1 MTKGICRAVAI
12 SAALI
17 LTSSVTV
24 QAVTV
29 NTGTQ
34 GTVNTDSIQN
44 WPKAPENIGAET
56 AVLMDADTGAVLYDK
71 GMDDYRYPASITKIM
86 TILVSMEHSSPKD
99 VVTFTETGIRD
110 VNWDST
116 NIGAQLGETMTMR
129 DCWYAAYIKSA
140 NEVCAQI
147 AEYVGG
153 TEADFVNM
161 MNQKAQELGCTNT
174 HFANAGGLPD
184 PDHYTTAHDMAKILQ
199 AGLKSK
205 RFRRVF
211 SSTGHTIP
219 ATNLSAERAMHTHMP
234 LMAKESDLYYE
245 GCIGGKTGFTN
256 DAGHTLVV
264 AAERNGRTYIAVT
277 MRTTDLGINCT
288 DSRALFDYAFN
299 SFDSLEINGTTLT
312 VPKGVTVNDLQKESA
327 DVNGTTMDSY
337 SYNGQ
342 FVGYTPVVQETPVPT
357 ETPVPEENTGS
368 EESTADHSEKA
379 ATDSS
384 TEVSSSEQSS
394 VTSRK
399 GLSQTAKILLGV
411 MGGMVLVLI
420 ILLVALHKKENR

>member
-1 MTKGICRAVAI
+1 MTKGICRAAAI

-29 NTGTQ
+29 NIGTQ

-86 TILVSMEHSSPKD
+86 TILVSMEHSSLKD

-161 MNQKAQELGCTNT
+161 MNQKAQEL
-174 HFANAGGLPD
+174 
-184 PDHYTTAHDMAKILQ
+184 AKILQ

-368 EESTADHSEKA
+368 EESTADLSEKA

>member
-1 MTKGICRAVAI
+1 
-12 SAALI
+12 
-17 LTSSVTV
+17 
-24 QAVTV
+24 
-29 NTGTQ
+29 
-34 GTVNTDSIQN
+34 
-44 WPKAPENIGAET
+44 
-56 AVLMDADTGAVLYDK
+56 
-71 GMDDYRYPASITKIM
+71 
-86 TILVSMEHSSPKD
+86 
-99 VVTFTETGIRD
+99 
-110 VNWDST
+110 
-116 NIGAQLGETMTMR
+116 
-129 DCWYAAYIKSA
+129 
-140 NEVCAQI
+140 
-147 AEYVGG
+147 
-153 TEADFVNM
+153 
-161 MNQKAQELGCTNT
+161 
-174 HFANAGGLPD
+174 
-184 PDHYTTAHDMAKILQ
+184 
-199 AGLKSK
+199 
-205 RFRRVF
+205 
-211 SSTGHTIP
+211 
-219 ATNLSAERAMHTHMP
+219 
-234 LMAKESDLYYE
+234 
-245 GCIGGKTGFTN
+245 
-256 DAGHTLVV
+256 
-264 AAERNGRTYIAVT
+264 

-368 EESTADHSEKA
+368 EEGTADLSETA

>member
-1 MTKGICRAVAI
+1 MTKGICRA
-12 SAALI
+12 AALGAVLV

-29 NTGTQ
+29 NIGTQ
-34 GTVNTDSIQN
+34 GVVNTDSIQN

-86 TILVSMEHSSPKD
+86 TILVAMENSSPKD

-184 PDHYTTAHDMAKILQ
+184 PDHYTTAHDMARILR

-205 RFRRVF
+205 RFRRMF
-211 SSTGHTIP
+211 ASTGHTIP
-219 ATNLSAERAMHTHMP
+219 ATNLSAARPMHTHMP

-264 AAERNGRTYIAVT
+264 AAERNGRTYICVT
-277 MRTTDLGINCT
+277 MRTADLGINCT

-299 SFDSLEINGTTLT
+299 SFDSLEINGEKLT
-312 VPKGVTVNDLQKESA
+312 VPKGVSVNDLQKE
-327 DVNGTTMDSY
+327 TTTDTAGEAVESY

-342 FVGYTPVVQETPVPT
+342 FVGYVPVVQETPVPT
-357 ETPVPEENTGS
+357 ETPIPQENTQESLNDTETGS
-368 EESTADHSEKA
+368 V
-379 ATDSS
+379 
-384 TEVSSSEQSS
+384 TESSETDMTDTEQEAQSS
-394 VTSRK
+394 RE
-399 GLSQTAKILLGV
+399 GLSQTAKILLGI
-411 MGGMVLVLI
+411 MGGMILVLI

>member
-1 MTKGICRAVAI
+1 MIRKICKKATVWLLAGVI
-12 SAALI
+12 SLSA
-17 LTSSVTV
+17 VTV
-24 QAVTV
+24 QAAEVDNGASYPITT
-29 NTGTQ
+29 NAIEGWPQ
-34 GTVNTDSIQN
+34 GPDTYS
-44 WPKAPENIGAET
+44 ET

-357 ETPVPEENTGS
+357 ETPVPE
-368 EESTADHSEKA
+368 STADHSEKA